1 MLVHQEH
8 LRIAHHGAADGDA
21 LTLTAGKRFGLPLK
35 VLGDIQYLGD
45 LFDLLFDI
53 RLGRLAELERKGKV
67 IIDGHVGIQRV
78 VLENHRYIAVLRRY
92 VVHKSAVDVKLAVRD
107 LFKACDHSESG
118 GFSASGGTHQHYEFL
133 VLDLEVYVMYSSN
146 LVVVDL
152 FQSFQNHF

>member
-1 MLVHQEH
+1 MDY
-8 LRIAHHGAADGDA
+8 IADDKQLNASVFG
-21 LTLTAGKRFGLPLK
+21 RFAK
-35 VLGDIQYLGD
+35 
-45 LFDLLFDI
+45 
-53 RLGRLAELERKGKV
+53 LERKGEI

-92 VVHKSAVDVKLAVRD
+92 VVYKPAVDVQLAVRD
-107 LFKACDHSESG
+107 LFKTGNHSQCG
-118 GFSASGGTHQHYEFL
+118 GLSAPGGPYQHYEFL